1 MRITYSRR
9 ARTDIDQIWIYI
21 AKESRDSADRVIDF
35 ISGACNLI
43 RRSPYIGR
51 KRDNDLGAGM
61 RSYPSGNYL
70 IFYRV
75 KSGTVRVVRVLHGK
89 RDIPAVLREE

>member
-1 MRITYSRR
+1 MRIKYSRR
-9 ARTDIDQIWIYI
+9 ARLDIDRIWIYI
-21 AKESRDSADRVIDF
+21 AKESSDSADRVIDS
-35 ISGACNLI
+35 ISVACNLI

-61 RSYPSGNYL
+61 RSYPCANYL

-89 RDIPAVLREE
+89 RDIPAILREQ